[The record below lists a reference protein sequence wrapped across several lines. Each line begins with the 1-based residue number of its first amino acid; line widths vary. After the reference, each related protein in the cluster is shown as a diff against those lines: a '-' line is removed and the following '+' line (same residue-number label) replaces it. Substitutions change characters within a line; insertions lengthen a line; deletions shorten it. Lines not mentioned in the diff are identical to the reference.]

1 VTVTTAIIGVGNLGS
16 ALARHLVGGDEPI
29 VLAAK
34 DDSHAE
40 AVLQEIGPLARAASG
55 VDAALRIE
63 MPGGDLHQMGLNG
76 ELLDLDR
83 AREVL
88 ATTEVTA

>member
-1 VTVTTAIIGVGNLGS
+1 LTTAIIGVGNLGS
-16 ALARHLVGGDEPI
+16 ALGP
-29 VLAAK
+29 AAGFDPVK
-34 DDSHAE
+34 A
-40 AVLQEIGPLARAASG
+40 GG
-55 VDAALRIE
+55 VDAAPRIE
-63 MPGGDLHQMGLNG
+63 MPGGDLHQMGPNG